1 VSNEETDAAV
11 ETMRTRPAG
20 PAGQPSK
27 NPDRRRLLNFAAS
40 GAAAVGFV
48 SADTVTTTSTVA
60 ATAHPLAGTW
70 YVEATYPHGG
80 APPGIP
86 VDQSLFAFHTDG
98 IVTQVNRATLYTGIG
113 QWASRDGQNTFT
125 YVFRQMLFTPAFEGF
140 IHVVQ
145 TGTVTGDRYTST
157 GSGTLFDPAG
167 KAAGSP
173 VATSLTGTR
182 FGVVD
187 T

>member
-1 VSNEETDAAV
+1 MNNAEMDAAA
-11 ETMRTRPAG
+11 TMMGTG
-20 PAGQPSK
+20 PADGPSTK

-48 SADTVTTTSTVA
+48 SADAVTTAPSA
-60 ATAHPLAGTW
+60 AAAAHPLAGSW
-70 YVEATYPHGG
+70 FVEATYPHGG
-80 APPGIP
+80 APPGIS

-113 QWASRDGQNTFT
+113 QWAPRDGQSAFT
-125 YVFRQMLFTPAFEGF
+125 YVFRQMLFTPTFEGF

-145 TGTVTGDRYTST
+145 IGSVTGNQYTST
-157 GSGTLFDPAG
+157 GSGTLFDPGG

-173 VATSLTGTR
+173 VTTALTGTR

-187 T
+187 A